1 MNLFK
6 KVILLLLIVIVGI
19 QFMPITRN
27 QNNEV
32 LETDFSKTF
41 SVPINIQNLLKNSCY
56 DCHSNNTNYPWYHKI
71 QPVSWLLENHI
82 EAGKK
87 ELNFSEFG
95 EYSKRRQKS
104 KIKSAI
110 SQIEENKMPL
120 LTYTLIHKK
129 AKLSASDKKLM
140 TKWLTQFRDSLQ

>member
-1 MNLFK
+1 
-6 KVILLLLIVIVGI
+6 
-19 QFMPITRN
+19 MPTTRN
-27 QNNEV
+27 QSNEV
-32 LETDFSKTF
+32 LEIDFFKTF
-41 SVPINIQNLLKNSCY
+41 DAPNNVQQLLKNSCY
-56 DCHSNNTNYPWYHKI
+56 DCHSNNTNYSWYHKI